1 MIRALI
7 IALNFFVVWIVSIL
21 AGVPSATVTAPAN
34 VQKGEAFIVKVK
46 IDPDGVEDFLRYSVK
61 IPSGWTSE
69 MIEEDGSSY
78 MMEENTVKFLW
89 SRVGKRDELNISFRL
104 TPPAD
109 AEGTFEFTGKL
120 SHSVNNLPSHV
131 PLDPFK
137 VTVGKAGQPNNG
149 KYVQENGDSTQNP
162 LTNVTVSRVVPT
174 GIVTGEFIVDV
185 TIQKGELGSFIKL
198 QDSLPAGFAAMP
210 VKNDGGQWSFEDG
223 VVRIEWYSPSKA
235 NPALHV
241 QYKVVVSP
249 DMSGSYTING
259 HVSYVENMQNKLIR
273 IDPAPVQLKEDPAL
287 ANTNNNQNTGNENAG
302 NNGNNQNTN
311 TGTEDPV
318 VNTNTG
324 NQQENNRQTENNNGA
339 QQDPFVNKTPGVSY
353 TVQVAAMR
361 RRVETTYYESTFK
374 LDKVN
379 AEQVDG
385 LNKYTTGSFTTYQ
398 DARNSRETVRTKG
411 VVGPFVVAYNNGKRI
426 TVQEALMITSQK
438 WIQ

>member
-1 MIRALI
+1 
-7 IALNFFVVWIVSIL
+7 
-21 AGVPSATVTAPAN
+21 
-34 VQKGEAFIVKVK
+34 VK
-46 IDPDGVEDFLRYSVK
+46 IDPNGVEDFLRYSVT
-61 IPSGWTSE
+61 IPSGWTAE
-69 MIEEDGSSY
+69 KIEEDGSSY

-89 SRVGKRDELNISFRL
+89 SRVGQRDELNVSFRL
-104 TPPAD
+104 SPPAE
-109 AEGTFEFTGKL
+109 AEGTFEFNGKL

-131 PLDPFK
+131 KLDPFT
-137 VTVGKAGQPNNG
+137 VAVGKAGQPNNG

-162 LTNVTVSRVVPT
+162 VTNVTVSRIVPT

-198 QDSLPAGFAAMP
+198 QDSLPAGFAALP

-235 NPALHV
+235 NPVLNV

-259 HVSYVENMQNKLIR
+259 HVSYVENMQNKLVR
-273 IDPAPVQLKEDPAL
+273 IAPAPIQLKEDPAL
-287 ANTNNNQNTGNENAG
+287 ANNNNNQDTAKENTNNNA
-302 NNGNNQNTN
+302 NNQNN
-311 TGTEDPV
+311 NIGKEEPV
-318 VNTNTG
+318 VKTNNNTG
-324 NQQENNRQTENNNGA
+324 NQEETNRQTQENNGT

-353 TVQVAAMR
+353 TVQVAAMK

-398 DARNSRETVRTKG
+398 DARNSRETVRSKG
-411 VVGPFVVAYNNGKRI
+411 VVGPFVVAYNQGKRI